1 MFLRKT
7 PRKKDGK
14 THDYWSVVENKRVAC
29 GRVVQR
35 HVLYLGEINSTQAAV
50 WRKAIEVLDDDVG
63 HPRTMAL
70 FPEDRCAG
78 IAPDASI
85 VQLRL
90 SDMRLCRPRQWGAC
104 WLAGQ
109 LWQALQLDR
118 FWADHL
124 PPSRKGTRWDQV
136 LQVLVSYR
144 LIAPGSEWKLHRD
157 WFGRSAMADL
167 LGADFGLA
175 ESHKLYACHDFLL
188 QHKDALFSHLTAR
201 WRDLFNAN
209 FDVLL
214 YDLTSTYFEINA
226 SDVAGG
232 DKRRHGYSRDKRP
245 DCPQVVIALV
255 VTPDGL
261 PLAYEVLPGN
271 TADCTTLRMFLA
283 RIEQQYGRARRIW
296 VMDRGIPTEAVL
308 AEMRAS
314 DPPVQYLVGTPKGRL
329 SRVEKQLLAKPWQEA
344 RPGVSVKLLDE
355 DGELYVFAES
365 AARVSK
371 ERAMRRRQL
380 KWLWKRLRELAA
392 MEVPREEM
400 LMKLGAARARAPTAW
415 RLVDIEMDKESAMF
429 IYALNRLKLRRIRQ
443 REGRYLL
450 RTNLTENDPALLW
463 QYLHAARCCRTGVQG
478 PEGRPG
484 DTASLP
490 SGSTQGRSSYLHC
503 VFGLLPA
510 DHVAASPACPGTW
523 ADRAECSREVRS
535 RSDDRRSS
543 ADHRRTRAAAH
554 SLHPAGAGTQAP
566 DPAAQ
571 AQFAAAATTADH
583 LPHGFQTPRVVQT
596 FPTNPLIGNG
606 RETENTPIREDGLT
620 VLPLTGLAA
629 TAPSI
634 AAASEHRSSA
644 VVHAF
649 QREHPC
655 PSTGACPGY
664 VKDHIH
670 PLARLRGFASLMH
683 RFQPRSL

>member
-7 PRKKDGK
+7 RRKKDGK
-14 THDYWSVVENKRVAC
+14 THDYWSVVENKRVAG

-35 HVLYLGEINSTQAAV
+35 HVLYLGEINSSQAAV
-50 WRKAIEVLDDDVG
+50 WRKAIEVLDEDAG
-63 HPRTMAL
+63 HSRTMAL
-70 FPEDRCAG
+70 FPEDRCA
-78 IAPDASI
+78 AVASDASV

-90 SDMRLCRPRQWGAC
+90 SEMRLCRPRQWGAC

-109 LWQALQLDR
+109 LWQALQLDQ
-118 FWADHL
+118 FWADRL
-124 PPSRKGTRWDQV
+124 PPSRKGTRWDQI
-136 LQVLVSYR
+136 LQVLVAYR

-157 WFGRSAMADL
+157 WFGKSAMADL

-175 ESHKLYACHDFLL
+175 EAHKLYACHDVLL
-188 QHKDALFSHLTAR
+188 QHKDALFSHLMAR

-226 SDVAGG
+226 SDVAEG

-283 RIEQQYGRARRIW
+283 RIERQYGRARRVW

-308 AEMRAS
+308 AEMRGS

-329 SRVEKQLLAKPWQEA
+329 SRLEKQLLAKPWQEV
-344 RPGVSVKLLDE
+344 RPGISVKLLAE
-355 DGELYVFAES
+355 DSELYVFAES
-365 AARVSK
+365 ADRVSK

-415 RLVDIEMDKESAMF
+415 RLVDIEMDKESSMF
-429 IYALNRLKLRRIRQ
+429 IYALNRHKLRQVRR

-463 QYLHAARCCRTGVQG
+463 QYYTQLVAVEQAFKNLKGDLAIRPIFHQDERRVEAHIFIAFLAYCLQITLQRRLHALAPGLTARSALEKFAAVQMIDVHLPTTDG
-478 PEGRPG
+478 RELLLTRYTQPEPELQLLIQQLKL
-484 DTASLP
+484 SLP
-490 SGSTQGRSSYLHC
+490 PQPPPRIATGR
-503 VFGLLPA
+503 LP
-510 DHVAASPACPGTW
+510 S
-523 ADRAECSREVRS
+523 
-535 RSDDRRSS
+535 
-543 ADHRRTRAAAH
+543 
-554 SLHPAGAGTQAP
+554 
-566 DPAAQ
+566 
-571 AQFAAAATTADH
+571 
-583 LPHGFQTPRVVQT
+583 
-596 FPTNPLIGNG
+596 
-606 RETENTPIREDGLT
+606 
-620 VLPLTGLAA
+620 
-629 TAPSI
+629 
-634 AAASEHRSSA
+634 
-644 VVHAF
+644 
-649 QREHPC
+649 
-655 PSTGACPGY
+655 
-664 VKDHIH
+664 H
-670 PLARLRGFASLMH
+670 PL
-683 RFQPRSL
+683 